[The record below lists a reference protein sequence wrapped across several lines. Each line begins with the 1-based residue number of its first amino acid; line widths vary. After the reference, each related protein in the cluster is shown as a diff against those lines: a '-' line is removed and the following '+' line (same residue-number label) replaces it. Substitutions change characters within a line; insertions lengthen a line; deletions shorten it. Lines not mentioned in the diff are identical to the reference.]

1 MDLREF
7 FDSIF
12 NMEETIDDLEKSFIR
27 GNFMFGDGPRTNI
40 RPRDLML
47 KNSASSSSTIRRS
60 PRNGVHSFDNFFEA
74 LNDNQLGSSKSQTI
88 IKEFKSDSQ
97 GMFEEKTVIKDSD
110 GNEKIITKQSDG
122 SKTIE
127 REIQKKDDKIVQ
139 NKEIVSDIGDDMTKL
154 SIFPHGNND
163 NDNVSN
169 ATKGRSYWSYVWPF

>member
-12 NMEETIDDLEKSFIR
+12 NMEETIDELEKSFIR

-47 KNSASSSSTIRRS
+47 KNSSSSSTIRRS
-60 PRNGVHSFDNFFEA
+60 PSNGVHSFDNFFEA

-97 GMFEEKTVIKDSD
+97 VMLFMV
-110 GNEKIITKQSDG
+110 N
-122 SKTIE
+122 
-127 REIQKKDDKIVQ
+127 
-139 NKEIVSDIGDDMTKL
+139 
-154 SIFPHGNND
+154 
-163 NDNVSN
+163 
-169 ATKGRSYWSYVWPF
+169 

>member
-12 NMEETIDDLEKSFIR
+12 NMEETIDELEKSFIR

-40 RPRDLML
+40 RPRDL
-47 KNSASSSSTIRRS
+47 I
-60 PRNGVHSFDNFFEA
+60 NGVHSFDNFFEA

-139 NKEIVSDIGDDMTKL
+139 NKEIVSDIGDDMRKL
-154 SIFPHGNND
+154 SIFPHDNND
-163 NDNVSN
+163 NDKNGDVSN

>member
-1 MDLREF
+1 MKRSTYKQTCIIEITFDYQNLIQKKMDLREF

-97 GMFEEKTVIKDSD
+97 VMLF
-110 GNEKIITKQSDG
+110 II
-122 SKTIE
+122 
-127 REIQKKDDKIVQ
+127 
-139 NKEIVSDIGDDMTKL
+139 N
-154 SIFPHGNND
+154 
-163 NDNVSN
+163 
-169 ATKGRSYWSYVWPF
+169 